1 MAYWP
6 VRRPVARLNFT
17 AQETYAAHCA
27 APPTGDKKMDYTRPN
42 HIPTPEEE
50 AAEERTEYLMLKW
63 FAVLA
68 IIIVVMTAVVFSSKI
83 TGAA

>member
-1 MAYWP
+1 
-6 VRRPVARLNFT
+6 
-17 AQETYAAHCA
+17 
-27 APPTGDKKMDYTRPN
+27 MDYTRPN